1 MIVVS
6 NTSPIIGLAA
16 VGQLDLLCALWGQV
30 LIPQAVRDEVEE
42 GANRPGGSS
51 LATRPWIET
60 RHVQNWLS
68 VSTLQLELGAGESEA
83 IALAAETGSDLL
95 LLDEHKGRTIA
106 IRLGLKVVGSLGVLI
121 LAKHRG
127 LLPAVRPVMDDL
139 IHESGFRVSRAVF
152 ERALRLAGE

>member
-1 MIVVS
+1 MVVS

-16 VGQLDLLCALWGQV
+16 VGQLDLLCALYGQI
-30 LIPQAVRDEVEE
+30 LIPPAVRDEVEE
-42 GANRPGGSS
+42 GANRPGGTS

-60 RHVQNWLS
+60 RHVQNRLS

-83 IALAAETGSDLL
+83 IALAAETRSDVLL
-95 LLDEHKGRTIA
+95 MDEHKGRTIA
-106 IRLGLKVVGSLGVLI
+106 ARLGLKVVGSLGILI

-127 LLPAVRPVMDDL
+127 VLPAVRPVMDAL
-139 IHESGFRVSRAVF
+139 VHESGFRVSQSVF